1 MSEISGVVH
10 STKTTGRSLSRLTT
24 PINRAFQS
32 QPRVENHLLATVG
45 ILNFFGVFCAEIAD
59 RLCVA
64 STCIYFTQHQDLL
77 VPKISDDVCTCCSF
91 RTSCTSRTA
100 WQHAQ
105 S

>member
-10 STKTTGRSLSRLTT
+10 STKTTSRGLSRLTT

-45 ILNFFGVFCAEIAD
+45 ILNFSSVFCAEIAN

-64 STCIYFTQHQDLL
+64 PTSIYFTQHQDLL
-77 VPKISDDVCTCCSF
+77 VPKIFDDGYTCCSA
-91 RTSCTSRTA
+91 RTAGTSRIP
-100 WQHAQ
+100 
-105 S
+105 